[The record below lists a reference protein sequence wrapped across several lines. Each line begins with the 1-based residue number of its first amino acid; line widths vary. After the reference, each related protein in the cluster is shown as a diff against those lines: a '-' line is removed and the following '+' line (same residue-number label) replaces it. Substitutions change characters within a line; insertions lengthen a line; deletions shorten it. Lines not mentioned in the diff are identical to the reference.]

1 MKEKKDI
8 ILTTDAEKNKYLL
21 EGERLDDLERNG
33 LHIIQ
38 NPEKFCFGMDAV
50 LLSGFIKCRK
60 GAKVL
65 DFCTGTGIIPILLS
79 AKTEAG
85 ELTGLEIQEESADMA
100 RRSVALNGLGDR
112 IEILTGDV
120 KEADRLFGKAVFDT
134 VSCNPPYMP
143 AGKGIANPED
153 VKAIARHEILCT
165 LSDVCRQA
173 AAVLKDGGHFFMVH
187 RPARL
192 AEIFEKLGENRLEPK
207 RMKFVQ
213 PFADKKPNMVLID
226 AVKGGGREL
235 TVEEPV
241 IVFKE
246 PGVYSDCI
254 REVYGY

>member
-1 MKEKKDI
+1 MIDES
-8 ILTTDAEKNKYLL
+8 LL
-21 EGERLDDLERNG
+21 KPGERFDDLERSN

-38 NPEKFCFGMDAV
+38 DPKRFCFGMDAV
-50 LLSGFIKCRK
+50 LLSGFIRVPR
-60 GAKVL
+60 GGRVL
-65 DFCTGTGIIPILLS
+65 DMCTGTGIIPLLLS

-85 ELTGLEIQEESADMA
+85 KIIGTEIQPDSADMA
-100 RRSVALNGLGDR
+100 ARSVKANALEGK
-112 IEILTGDV
+112 IKILNSDI
-120 KEADRLFGKAVFDT
+120 KNSLEMFGRDSFDA

-143 AGKGIANPED
+143 AGRGITNPGD

-165 LSDVCRQA
+165 VADVCSQA

-192 AEIFEKLGENRLEPK
+192 AEIFERLSENRLEPK

-213 PFADKKPNMVLID
+213 PEAGKKPNMVLID

-235 TVEEPV
+235 NVEEPV

-246 PGVYSDCI
+246 PGVYSDEI
-254 REVYGY
+254 RDIYGY

>member
-1 MKEKKDI
+1 MIDES
-8 ILTTDAEKNKYLL
+8 LL
-21 EGERLDDLERNG
+21 KPGERFDDLERSN

-38 NPEKFCFGMDAV
+38 DPKRFCFGMDAV
-50 LLSGFIKCRK
+50 LLSGFIRVPR
-60 GAKVL
+60 GGRVL
-65 DFCTGTGIIPILLS
+65 DMCTGTGIIPLLLS

-85 ELTGLEIQEESADMA
+85 EIIGTEIQPDSADMA
-100 RRSVALNGLGDR
+100 ARSIKANALEGK
-112 IEILTGDV
+112 IKILNSDI
-120 KEADRLFGKAVFDT
+120 KNSLEMFGRNSFDA

-143 AGKGIANPED
+143 AGRGITNPGD

-165 LSDVCRQA
+165 VADVCSQA

-192 AEIFEKLGENRLEPK
+192 AEIFERLSENRLEPK

-213 PFADKKPNMVLID
+213 PEAGKKPNMVLID

-235 TVEEPV
+235 NVEEPV

-246 PGVYSDCI
+246 PGVYSDEI
-254 REVYGY
+254 RDIYGY

>member
-1 MKEKKDI
+1 MIDESLIKP
-8 ILTTDAEKNKYLL
+8 
-21 EGERLDDLERNG
+21 GERFDDLERSN

-38 NPEKFCFGMDAV
+38 DPKRFCFGMDAV
-50 LLSGFIKCRK
+50 LLSGFIRVPR
-60 GAKVL
+60 GGRVL
-65 DFCTGTGIIPILLS
+65 DMCTGTGIIPLLLS

-85 ELTGLEIQEESADMA
+85 EIIGTEIQPDSADMA
-100 RRSVALNGLGDR
+100 ARSVKANALEGK
-112 IEILTGDV
+112 IKILNSDI
-120 KEADRLFGKAVFDT
+120 KNSLEMFGRDSFDA

-143 AGKGIANPED
+143 AGRGITNPGD

-165 LSDVCRQA
+165 VADVCSQA

-192 AEIFEKLGENRLEPK
+192 AEIFERLSENRLEPK

-213 PFADKKPNMVLID
+213 PEAGKKPNMVLID

-235 TVEEPV
+235 NVEEPV

-246 PGVYSDCI
+246 PGVYSDEI
-254 REVYGY
+254 RDIYGY

>member
-1 MKEKKDI
+1 MIDES
-8 ILTTDAEKNKYLL
+8 LL
-21 EGERLDDLERNG
+21 KPGERFDDLERSN

-38 NPEKFCFGMDAV
+38 DPKRFCFGMDAV
-50 LLSGFIKCRK
+50 LLSGFIRVPR
-60 GAKVL
+60 GGRVL
-65 DFCTGTGIIPILLS
+65 DMCTGTGIIPLLLS

-85 ELTGLEIQEESADMA
+85 EIIGTEIQPDSADMA
-100 RRSVALNGLGDR
+100 ARSIKANALEGK
-112 IEILTGDV
+112 IKILNSDI
-120 KEADRLFGKAVFDT
+120 KNSLEMFGRDSFDA

-143 AGKGIANPED
+143 AGRGITNPGD

-165 LSDVCRQA
+165 VADVCSQA

-192 AEIFEKLGENRLEPK
+192 AEIFERLSENRLEPK

-213 PFADKKPNMVLID
+213 PEAGKKPNMVLID

-235 TVEEPV
+235 NVEEPV

-246 PGVYSDCI
+246 PGVYSDEI
-254 REVYGY
+254 RDIYGY

>member
-1 MKEKKDI
+1 MIDES
-8 ILTTDAEKNKYLL
+8 LL
-21 EGERLDDLERNG
+21 KPGERFDDLERSN

-38 NPEKFCFGMDAV
+38 DPKRFCFGMDAV
-50 LLSGFIKCRK
+50 LLSGFIRVPR
-60 GAKVL
+60 GGRVL
-65 DFCTGTGIIPILLS
+65 DMCTGTGIIPLLLS

-85 ELTGLEIQEESADMA
+85 EIIGTEIQPDSADMA
-100 RRSVALNGLGDR
+100 ARSVKANALEGK
-112 IEILTGDV
+112 IKILNSDI
-120 KEADRLFGKAVFDT
+120 KNSLEMFGRDSFDA

-143 AGKGIANPED
+143 AGRGITNPGD

-165 LSDVCRQA
+165 VADVCSQA

-192 AEIFEKLGENRLEPK
+192 AEIFERLSENRLEPK

-213 PFADKKPNMVLID
+213 PEAGKKPNMVLID

-235 TVEEPV
+235 NVEEPV

-246 PGVYSDCI
+246 PGVYSDEI
-254 REVYGY
+254 RDIYGY